1 MITAAALCAL
11 GLTSAVLASPTP
23 DLSPTQYVDPPPGPA
38 GGLGLDEIPQYVFY
52 SDFDFQSLN
61 LALNQEWIE
70 LDLFHHGLAM
80 FSDEEF
86 DEAGIDAEQRYLL
99 QFMAEQEV
107 GHATLIQTML
117 QGKGAKQCNYTYPFE
132 TVREFLDFSQKLT
145 RWGEAGVYGFLEHL
159 DSRAAAEM
167 LLQSITTEA
176 RQQMIFR
183 QMEGLFPMPIHFT
196 TGLPQ
201 AMTWTLLSPY
211 LVTCPA
217 ENPYIEF
224 QIFPYLNIT
233 NNPDATPLVN
243 GSTGNDTSA
252 AISHNRTEPLSAPGR
267 EVYFSWDVPGQNV
280 SYNSSYVTN
289 STAGEPKFA
298 AWISQLNVT
307 YTELADVN
315 LTARTAMTVQPG
327 GSIFN
332 DTNPFG
338 QDPFSVVNGTQFI
351 VLTDTDLFVTPFN
364 TSQMLPHVVAGPAVY
379 QSG

>member
-11 GLTSAVLASPTP
+11 GLTGVVLSWPMP
-23 DLSPTQYVDPPPGPA
+23 DRAPTQYVDPPPGPE
-38 GGLGLDEIPQYVFY
+38 GGLGLNEIPQYVYY

-70 LDLFHHGLAM
+70 LDLFHYGLAK
-80 FSDEEF
+80 FSDDEF

-107 GHATLIQTML
+107 GHATLIQTLL
-117 QGKGAKQCNYTYPFE
+117 QGNGAKQCNYTYPFN
-132 TVREFLDFSQKLT
+132 TVREFIDFSQKLT
-145 RWGEAGVYGFLEHL
+145 RWGESGVYGFLEHL

-201 AMTWTLLSPY
+201 SMAWTLLSPY
-211 LVTCPA
+211 LTSCPE
-217 ENPYIEF
+217 ENPRITF
-224 QIFPYLNIT
+224 QLFPYLYID
-233 NNPDATPLVN
+233 NNPNASVLTN
-243 GSTGNDTSA
+243 GTEGNNTYP
-252 AISHNRTEPLSAPGR
+252 AITRNRTEPLSAPGR
-267 EVYFSWDVPGQNV
+267 QVFLHWDAPGQNV
-280 SYNSSYVTN
+280 SYDNSYVTET
-289 STAGEPKFA
+289 TAGEPKFA

-307 YTELADVN
+307 YTELVDVN
-315 LTARTAMTVQPG
+315 LTARTASTYQPG
-327 GSIFN
+327 GSLYN

-338 QDPFSVVNGTQFI
+338 QDPFGVVNGTQFI

-364 TSQMLPHVVAGPAVY
+364 TSQMNPHVVAGPAMY